1 MSESAPTTQP
11 AGQPLPPYPARLRE
25 VAEVFLRLGFTSF
38 GGPAA
43 ALALIEDEVV
53 HRRKWLDRGHFLDM
67 VATVNFIPGPNSTE
81 LAIHLGLL
89 RAGFAGL
96 VVAGV
101 CFVVP
106 AVLIILPIAW
116 FYVRFGSLP
125 QARHILYAINAVIVA
140 IVAVAMGR
148 FARTG
153 ITNSFGAVVAT
164 AAAAAGFACQYY
176 KGSQPDL
183 LILAIAAAVGMVWH
197 NIPRKPTNLLL
208 SLPAPWLGVAV
219 LDPAARDNLW
229 RMTLF
234 FLKVGATLF
243 GSGYVLVSYLQS
255 GLVDHLHWMTPRQL
269 LDTIAV
275 GQITPGPLLT
285 SATFAGYLLGR
296 QTFNGGLFGG
306 IASALLATGAIFAPA
321 FFFIALFGPLLPRL
335 RKNKLVRDA
344 LDGMNPAVVALI
356 LVVTV
361 RLGIDALRGWPAMAL
376 FALSIT
382 LLWRWKINTTWII
395 VGAAIVGWAGGRF
408 A

>member
-1 MSESAPTTQP
+1 MSDP
-11 AGQPLPPYPARLRE
+11 APLPPYPARLRE
-25 VAEVFLRLGFTSF
+25 VAGVFLRLGFISF

-53 HRRKWLDRGHFLDM
+53 HRRRWLDRGHFLDM

-96 VVAGV
+96 LVAGI

-125 QARHILYAINAVIVA
+125 QVQHILYAINATIIA
-140 IVAVAMGR
+140 IVVVAMGR

-153 ITNSFGAVVAT
+153 IRDSFSATVAIG
-164 AAAAAGFACQYY
+164 AAAAGFACQYY
-176 KGSQPDL
+176 FGHSPEL
-183 LILAIAAAVGMVWH
+183 LILAVAALAGVIRH
-197 NIPRKPTNLLL
+197 YLPRKPPHLLL
-208 SLPAPWLGVAV
+208 SLPAPWLGAAI
-219 LDPAARDNLW
+219 LDPTLHDNLW

-234 FLKVGATLF
+234 FLKVGATLV
-243 GSGYVLVSYLQS
+243 GSGYVLVSYLQT
-255 GLVDHLHWMTPRQL
+255 GLVDQLHWMTPQQL

-275 GQITPGPLLT
+275 GQVTPGPLLT
-285 SATFAGYLLGR
+285 SATFAGYLLGH
-296 QTFNGGLFGG
+296 QTFHGGLTGG
-306 IASALLATGAIFAPA
+306 IAGALLATGAIFAPA
-321 FFFIALFGPLLPRL
+321 FVFIALLGPLLPKL
-335 RKNKLVRDA
+335 RKNPLAREA
-344 LDGMNPAVVALI
+344 LDGMNAAVVALI

-361 RLGIDALRGWPAMAL
+361 RLGIDALHGWPAVAL
-376 FALSIT
+376 FAFSIA
-382 LLWRWKINTTWII
+382 LLWRWNVNATWII
-395 VGAAIVGWAGGRF
+395 LGAAILGLIGGRF

>member
-1 MSESAPTTQP
+1 MSDPSPFP
-11 AGQPLPPYPARLRE
+11 SYPARLRE
-25 VAEVFLRLGFTSF
+25 VAGLFLRLGFTSF

-53 HRRKWLDRGHFLDM
+53 HRRHWLDRGHFLDM

-96 VVAGV
+96 LIAGV

-116 FYVRFGSLP
+116 FYVKFGSLP
-125 QARHILYAINAVIVA
+125 QVQHILYAINAAVVA

-153 ITNSFGAVVAT
+153 VKDSFGAVIAT
-164 AAAAAGFACQYY
+164 LSAVAGFACQYY
-176 KGSQPDL
+176 KGYQPDL
-183 LILAIAAAVGMVWH
+183 LILAIAAVAGMVWH
-197 NIPRKPTNLLL
+197 NMPRKPPHLLL
-208 SLPAPWLGVAV
+208 ALPAPWLGAAI
-219 LDPAARDNLW
+219 LDPALRDNLW

-243 GSGYVLVSYLQS
+243 GSGYVLVSYLQT
-255 GLVDHLHWMTPRQL
+255 GLVDRLHWMTPQQL

-275 GQITPGPLLT
+275 GQVTPGPLLT
-285 SATFAGYLLGR
+285 SATFAGYLLGH
-296 QTFNGGLFGG
+296 QTFNGGFTGG
-306 IASALLATGAIFAPA
+306 VAGAILATGAIFAPA
-321 FFFIALFGPLLPRL
+321 FLFIALLGPLLPRL
-335 RKNKLVRDA
+335 RKNKLARGA

-361 RLGIDALRGWPAMAL
+361 RLGIDALHGWPAMAL
-376 FALSIT
+376 FLLSIA
-382 LLWRWKINTTWII
+382 LLWRWKLNTTWII
-395 VGAAIVGWAGGRF
+395 AGAAILGLIGGRF
-408 A
+408 S